1 MVESNAAR
9 EIDSPVLFR
18 NFSGSFED
26 EHDDE
31 DEDDLLRLC
40 RVVILSLIHI

>member
-9 EIDSPVLFR
+9 DSPVLFR

-31 DEDDLLRLC
+31 DEDDRLRLC
-40 RVVILSLIHI
+40 RVVINAG

>member
-9 EIDSPVLFR
+9 DSPVLFR

-31 DEDDLLRLC
+31 DDRLRLC
-40 RVVILSLIHI
+40 RVVINAG